1 MGAPIDFHP
10 TLLKIEHL
18 MVGQIALEMLPS
30 STLTEKN
37 TFFQLVVMGQEP
49 CGCNTLEHGN
59 KIN

>member
-1 MGAPIDFHP
+1 
-10 TLLKIEHL
+10 

-59 KIN
+59 KII